1 MPEQVIALGTSLVA
15 AAAHPEITPP
25 VDGLGGALGRH
36 VGADGGISAMSG
48 GLDVALVIVLALLAL
63 AVGVAAAR
71 AASLT

>member
-1 MPEQVIALGTSLVA
+1 MTDMVSALVLGVSS
-15 AAAHPEITPP
+15 AHPQITPP

-48 GLDVALVIVLALLAL
+48 GIGIALVVVLALLAL

-71 AASLT
+71 AVSVR